1 MDFIFDFW
9 RDMLGTAAA
18 EYGDIIIFIFSI
30 LTIIAMLR
38 LMFMVPIYFL
48 GGRKKIWVTI

>member
-18 EYGDIIIFIFSI
+18 EYGDIIIFIFAI

-38 LMFMVPIYFL
+38 LMFMIPIYFV
-48 GGRKKIWVTI
+48 GGRKKI

>member
-9 RDMLGTAAA
+9 RDMLGTTAG
-18 EYGDIIIFIFSI
+18 EYGDIIVLIMGI

-38 LMFMVPIYFL
+38 LMFMVPLYFL
-48 GGRKKIWVTI
+48 GGRKKI